1 VTKPATQKIKAKLED
16 RGRPGMFVGYA
27 DNHAKGMY
35 RIMNI
40 QMNRMLKS
48 HDIIWTKKLYGEYKW
63 TKVIPP
69 TKDDDNTV
77 ISGSSI
83 DSESGRDNKELPT
96 GRENDAPAKP
106 EPEDVVLD
114 TLDEDSEEER
124 DKTTPT
130 EPVNPKL
137 LREMKRLGAWFN
149 PAASRTVTRAS
160 LIGTSSR
167 LNNDQPGREVT
178 ETVDDTVN
186 MIDRYSNDFAFS
198 SLDVDLTAY
207 NQIVEPKSYQ
217 EAWNHQEMEQK
228 EMEESHYKRIQRYG
242 H

>member
-1 VTKPATQKIKAKLED
+1 
-16 RGRPGMFVGYA
+16 
-27 DNHAKGMY
+27 
-35 RIMNI
+35 
-40 QMNRMLKS
+40 
-48 HDIIWTKKLYGEYKW
+48 
-63 TKVIPP
+63 
-69 TKDDDNTV
+69 
-77 ISGSSI
+77 
-83 DSESGRDNKELPT
+83 
-96 GRENDAPAKP
+96 
-106 EPEDVVLD
+106 
-114 TLDEDSEEER
+114 
-124 DKTTPT
+124 
-130 EPVNPKL
+130 
-137 LREMKRLGAWFN
+137 
-149 PAASRTVTRAS
+149 
-160 LIGTSSR
+160 